1 MCFSSHPQEN
11 VFYKREVVA
20 WLYLLYPLSAV
31 TVAVS
36 YQATTTTTT
45 KACAAINAEI
55 TASLNELGMKK

>member
-11 VFYKREVVA
+11 VLYKLEVVA

-36 YQATTTTTT
+36 YQATTTTT

-55 TASLNELGMKK
+55 TASLNELGMEK